1 MSEERAWEK
10 LGALCEVPE
19 QERGRDALP
28 IAAKVSIIVGVSLGL
43 WTLILWGVGI
53 L

>member
-28 IAAKVSIIVGVSLGL
+28 MAAKASIIVGVSLVL
-43 WTLILWGVGI
+43 WNLILWGVGI